1 MATSSKSAA
10 AKTAKAK
17 QTEENIEK
25 FKWVKPLV
33 LRSIIGSLIV
43 GAIIGVISVVLGE
56 FNDISRYAVTTVLLF
71 LAFSLMIWWDGIVSG
86 RRSSSFG
93 YASIAVSVY
102 LLLVGIQRT
111 WLPGDEYV
119 SLGPATQ
126 DVQLFFG
133 WVGLALIARFALAH
147 THLLLYL
154 YEKFEGKSMIWL
166 SRATF
171 LLMFALAVLLSLP
184 ILLDGVPAFEPNDV
198 YWRATAAI
206 AILDGLGTA
215 LMPLIYGLFIKPAAK
230 K

>member
-1 MATSSKSAA
+1 MATSSKTAA
-10 AKTAKAK
+10 AKTAKAE
-17 QTEENIEK
+17 QTEENVEK

-33 LRSIIGSLIV
+33 LRSIIGSLVV
-43 GAIIGVISVVLGE
+43 GAIIGVISVVIGE
-56 FNDISRYAVTTVLLF
+56 FNDVSRYAVTTVLLF
-71 LAFSLMIWWDGIVSG
+71 LSFSLMIWWDGIVSG
-86 RRSSSFG
+86 RRSSAFG
-93 YASIAVSVY
+93 YASIAVSAY

-111 WLPGDEYV
+111 WLPGEYESV
-119 SLGPATQ
+119 GMNIPDL
-126 DVQLFFG
+126 QLFFG

-154 YEKFEGKSMIWL
+154 YEKFEGKGMIWL

-184 ILLDGVPAFEPNDV
+184 ILLDGVPAFEPSDV

-215 LMPLIYGLFIKPAAK
+215 LMPLIYGLFIKPGAK